1 MRLIDIGGQTI
12 DIDEQLRD
20 IERANCEE
28 SLHEFMVAAWKYVD
42 PNPFV
47 HGWPLEAVAEHL
59 QAVCDGDIRRLIINI
74 PPRCSKS
81 SMTSVAFPAWVWA
94 QRHDSPTSGPGV
106 QFLTASFAQQLS
118 IRDSV
123 KTRRLLDS
131 PWYQSLWGERFALTS
146 DQNTK
151 GRFDNNK
158 GGTRLSTSVGS
169 ALTGEG
175 GNCFV
180 AGTLVSTPSGS
191 RPIEALKVG
200 DPVIAFDHSRGKV
213 VISEVV
219 ATQVS
224 SSNDLYQV
232 RTLSG
237 HRFVCTGAHPIF
249 QPGRGYI
256 GAAEM
261 GRGDRII
268 IEKRAGDCS
277 TPDLRLLL
285 PIHKKTPLRSSQ
297 GAKTGKPGRIL
308 QQAML
313 LIAPR
318 DKKYEAM
325 RGLWQAAKRQA
336 SRILFSRMPAKN
348 QVGQEKE
355 THLPTLQS
363 ALRWLDGLL
372 FVGLCGRRSLRK
384 DAWGAK
390 LTLQSYW
397 PLFQSIQ
404 GNAPNCSRAG
414 RPSLCF
420 VPSAGQD
427 CSAWQKNERI
437 STGASHRRELAEQ
450 RARESNFSVP
460 SLSQDASSWEVG
472 AIASVT
478 RISGSTQRVYDI
490 QVKGCS
496 NFFAEGILVHNCIIV
511 DDPNAA
517 QEAFSEATIHTTCEW
532 WDSALS
538 TRLNNPKTGAL
549 IVIQQRL
556 AEDDLTGHIL
566 SKDIGDWTHLCLPMK
581 YEWTRHSVSITGWND
596 PRGCDDDGE
605 PLVLVDANGR
615 RIPRD
620 SAAQNE
626 LTNKREGTLLWPE
639 RFGPKE
645 IDLLERQ
652 LGPFA
657 AAGQLQ
663 QRPEPAG
670 GGVIKTDWWQP
681 WELESYPP
689 FDYIIASLDTAYTTK
704 TENDFSAMTVWGVF
718 SATMAAASSNF
729 VGRSGKRE
737 SQRDRE
743 AMFDEAM
750 RVKNMTAGMGGSD
763 STPRVMLIYAWQ
775 ARLELHE
782 LVSKVEKTARDMKVD
797 KLIIENKAAGH
808 SVAQEIRRLYNNA
821 DFAVQLVDPKAQ
833 DKLARL
839 YSVQHLFAE
848 GMVHAPDHS
857 WAQEVITQTSQFPKG
872 KHDDLVDTV
881 SMALRHM
888 RELGMLT
895 RQQERVTEMENMKR
909 YTGKQPTPLYPV

>member
-28 SLHEFMVAAWKYVD
+28 SLYEFMVAAWKYVD

-106 QFLTASFAQQLS
+106 QFLTASYAQQLS
-118 IRDSV
+118 LRDSV

-131 PWYQSLWGERFALTS
+131 PWYRSLWGERFALTS

-175 GNCFV
+175 GN
-180 AGTLVSTPSGS
+180 
-191 RPIEALKVG
+191 I
-200 DPVIAFDHSRGKV
+200 
-213 VISEVV
+213 
-219 ATQVS
+219 
-224 SSNDLYQV
+224 
-232 RTLSG
+232 
-237 HRFVCTGAHPIF
+237 
-249 QPGRGYI
+249 
-256 GAAEM
+256 
-261 GRGDRII
+261 
-268 IEKRAGDCS
+268 
-277 TPDLRLLL
+277 
-285 PIHKKTPLRSSQ
+285 
-297 GAKTGKPGRIL
+297 
-308 QQAML
+308 
-313 LIAPR
+313 
-318 DKKYEAM
+318 
-325 RGLWQAAKRQA
+325 
-336 SRILFSRMPAKN
+336 
-348 QVGQEKE
+348 
-355 THLPTLQS
+355 
-363 ALRWLDGLL
+363 
-372 FVGLCGRRSLRK
+372 
-384 DAWGAK
+384 
-390 LTLQSYW
+390 
-397 PLFQSIQ
+397 
-404 GNAPNCSRAG
+404 
-414 RPSLCF
+414 
-420 VPSAGQD
+420 
-427 CSAWQKNERI
+427 
-437 STGASHRRELAEQ
+437 
-450 RARESNFSVP
+450 
-460 SLSQDASSWEVG
+460 
-472 AIASVT
+472 
-478 RISGSTQRVYDI
+478 
-490 QVKGCS
+490 
-496 NFFAEGILVHNCIIV
+496 IIV

-517 QEAFSEATIHTTCEW
+517 QEAFSEATIQTTIEW

-538 TRLNNPKTGAL
+538 TRLNDAKRGAF

-566 SKDIGDWTHLCLPMK
+566 SKDVGDWTHLCLPMK

-620 SAAQNE
+620 SAAKDE

-718 SATMAAASSNF
+718 SATMSEASSNF

-782 LVSKVEKTARDMKVD
+782 LVSKVEQTARRMKVD

-848 GMVHAPDHS
+848 GMVHAPDQS

-909 YTGKQPTPLYPV
+909 YTGKQLTPLYPV

>member
-28 SLHEFMVAAWKYVD
+28 SLYEFMVAAWKYVD

-118 IRDSV
+118 LRDSV

-175 GNCFV
+175 GNC
-180 AGTLVSTPSGS
+180 
-191 RPIEALKVG
+191 
-200 DPVIAFDHSRGKV
+200 
-213 VISEVV
+213 
-219 ATQVS
+219 
-224 SSNDLYQV
+224 
-232 RTLSG
+232 
-237 HRFVCTGAHPIF
+237 
-249 QPGRGYI
+249 
-256 GAAEM
+256 
-261 GRGDRII
+261 
-268 IEKRAGDCS
+268 
-277 TPDLRLLL
+277 
-285 PIHKKTPLRSSQ
+285 
-297 GAKTGKPGRIL
+297 
-308 QQAML
+308 
-313 LIAPR
+313 
-318 DKKYEAM
+318 
-325 RGLWQAAKRQA
+325 
-336 SRILFSRMPAKN
+336 
-348 QVGQEKE
+348 
-355 THLPTLQS
+355 
-363 ALRWLDGLL
+363 
-372 FVGLCGRRSLRK
+372 
-384 DAWGAK
+384 
-390 LTLQSYW
+390 
-397 PLFQSIQ
+397 
-404 GNAPNCSRAG
+404 
-414 RPSLCF
+414 
-420 VPSAGQD
+420 
-427 CSAWQKNERI
+427 
-437 STGASHRRELAEQ
+437 
-450 RARESNFSVP
+450 
-460 SLSQDASSWEVG
+460 
-472 AIASVT
+472 
-478 RISGSTQRVYDI
+478 
-490 QVKGCS
+490 
-496 NFFAEGILVHNCIIV
+496 IIV

-517 QEAFSEATIHTTCEW
+517 QEAFSEATIHTTIEW

-538 TRLNNPKTGAL
+538 TRLNNAKSGAF

-566 SKDIGDWTHLCLPMK
+566 SKDVGDWTHLCLPMK

-718 SATMAAASSNF
+718 SATMAEASSNF

-782 LVSKVEKTARDMKVD
+782 LVSKVEQTARRMKVD

-848 GMVHAPDHS
+848 GMVHAPDQS

>member
-28 SLHEFMVAAWKYVD
+28 SLYEFMVAAWKYVD

-118 IRDSV
+118 LRDSV

-175 GNCFV
+175 GNC
-180 AGTLVSTPSGS
+180 
-191 RPIEALKVG
+191 
-200 DPVIAFDHSRGKV
+200 
-213 VISEVV
+213 
-219 ATQVS
+219 
-224 SSNDLYQV
+224 
-232 RTLSG
+232 
-237 HRFVCTGAHPIF
+237 
-249 QPGRGYI
+249 
-256 GAAEM
+256 
-261 GRGDRII
+261 
-268 IEKRAGDCS
+268 
-277 TPDLRLLL
+277 
-285 PIHKKTPLRSSQ
+285 
-297 GAKTGKPGRIL
+297 
-308 QQAML
+308 
-313 LIAPR
+313 
-318 DKKYEAM
+318 
-325 RGLWQAAKRQA
+325 
-336 SRILFSRMPAKN
+336 
-348 QVGQEKE
+348 
-355 THLPTLQS
+355 
-363 ALRWLDGLL
+363 
-372 FVGLCGRRSLRK
+372 
-384 DAWGAK
+384 
-390 LTLQSYW
+390 
-397 PLFQSIQ
+397 
-404 GNAPNCSRAG
+404 
-414 RPSLCF
+414 
-420 VPSAGQD
+420 
-427 CSAWQKNERI
+427 
-437 STGASHRRELAEQ
+437 
-450 RARESNFSVP
+450 
-460 SLSQDASSWEVG
+460 
-472 AIASVT
+472 
-478 RISGSTQRVYDI
+478 
-490 QVKGCS
+490 
-496 NFFAEGILVHNCIIV
+496 IIV

-517 QEAFSEATIHTTCEW
+517 QEAFSEATIQTTIDW

-538 TRLNNPKTGAL
+538 TRINDAKRGAF

-566 SKDIGDWTHLCLPMK
+566 SKDVGDWTHLCLPMK

-620 SAAQNE
+620 SAAKDE

-718 SATMAAASSNF
+718 SATMSEASSNF

>member
-28 SLHEFMVAAWKYVD
+28 SLYEFMVAAWKYVD

-118 IRDSV
+118 LRDSV

-175 GNCFV
+175 GNC
-180 AGTLVSTPSGS
+180 
-191 RPIEALKVG
+191 
-200 DPVIAFDHSRGKV
+200 
-213 VISEVV
+213 
-219 ATQVS
+219 
-224 SSNDLYQV
+224 
-232 RTLSG
+232 
-237 HRFVCTGAHPIF
+237 
-249 QPGRGYI
+249 
-256 GAAEM
+256 
-261 GRGDRII
+261 
-268 IEKRAGDCS
+268 
-277 TPDLRLLL
+277 
-285 PIHKKTPLRSSQ
+285 
-297 GAKTGKPGRIL
+297 
-308 QQAML
+308 
-313 LIAPR
+313 
-318 DKKYEAM
+318 
-325 RGLWQAAKRQA
+325 
-336 SRILFSRMPAKN
+336 
-348 QVGQEKE
+348 
-355 THLPTLQS
+355 
-363 ALRWLDGLL
+363 
-372 FVGLCGRRSLRK
+372 
-384 DAWGAK
+384 
-390 LTLQSYW
+390 
-397 PLFQSIQ
+397 
-404 GNAPNCSRAG
+404 
-414 RPSLCF
+414 
-420 VPSAGQD
+420 
-427 CSAWQKNERI
+427 
-437 STGASHRRELAEQ
+437 
-450 RARESNFSVP
+450 
-460 SLSQDASSWEVG
+460 
-472 AIASVT
+472 
-478 RISGSTQRVYDI
+478 
-490 QVKGCS
+490 
-496 NFFAEGILVHNCIIV
+496 IIV

-517 QEAFSEATIHTTCEW
+517 QEAFSEATIHTTIEW

-538 TRLNNPKTGAL
+538 TRLNNAKSGAF

-718 SATMAAASSNF
+718 SATMSEASSNF

-763 STPRVMLIYAWQ
+763 STPRVMLMYAWQ

-782 LVSKVEKTARDMKVD
+782 LVSKVEKTARRMKVD

>member
-28 SLHEFMVAAWKYVD
+28 SLYEFMVAAWKYVD

-106 QFLTASFAQQLS
+106 QFLTASYAQQLS
-118 IRDSV
+118 LRDSV

-158 GGTRLSTSVGS
+158 GGTRLSTSVGG

-175 GNCFV
+175 AN
-180 AGTLVSTPSGS
+180 
-191 RPIEALKVG
+191 
-200 DPVIAFDHSRGKV
+200 
-213 VISEVV
+213 
-219 ATQVS
+219 
-224 SSNDLYQV
+224 
-232 RTLSG
+232 
-237 HRFVCTGAHPIF
+237 
-249 QPGRGYI
+249 
-256 GAAEM
+256 
-261 GRGDRII
+261 II
-268 IEKRAGDCS
+268 I
-277 TPDLRLLL
+277 T
-285 PIHKKTPLRSSQ
+285 
-297 GAKTGKPGRIL
+297 
-308 QQAML
+308 
-313 LIAPR
+313 
-318 DKKYEAM
+318 
-325 RGLWQAAKRQA
+325 
-336 SRILFSRMPAKN
+336 
-348 QVGQEKE
+348 
-355 THLPTLQS
+355 
-363 ALRWLDGLL
+363 
-372 FVGLCGRRSLRK
+372 
-384 DAWGAK
+384 
-390 LTLQSYW
+390 
-397 PLFQSIQ
+397 
-404 GNAPNCSRAG
+404 
-414 RPSLCF
+414 
-420 VPSAGQD
+420 
-427 CSAWQKNERI
+427 
-437 STGASHRRELAEQ
+437 
-450 RARESNFSVP
+450 
-460 SLSQDASSWEVG
+460 
-472 AIASVT
+472 
-478 RISGSTQRVYDI
+478 
-490 QVKGCS
+490 
-496 NFFAEGILVHNCIIV
+496 

-517 QEAFSEATIHTTCEW
+517 NEAFSEATIQSTIDW
-532 WDSALS
+532 WDGTMS
-538 TRLNNPKTGAL
+538 TRLNNPKTGAF

-566 SKDIGDWTHLCLPMK
+566 SKDVGDWTHLCLPMK

-620 SAAQNE
+620 SAAKDE

-718 SATMAAASSNF
+718 SATMSEASSNF

-782 LVSKVEKTARDMKVD
+782 LVSKVEQTARRNKVD

-909 YTGKQPTPLYPV
+909 YTGKQLTPLYPV

>member
-28 SLHEFMVAAWKYVD
+28 SLYEFMVAAWKYVD

-118 IRDSV
+118 LRDSV

-175 GNCFV
+175 GN
-180 AGTLVSTPSGS
+180 
-191 RPIEALKVG
+191 I
-200 DPVIAFDHSRGKV
+200 
-213 VISEVV
+213 
-219 ATQVS
+219 
-224 SSNDLYQV
+224 
-232 RTLSG
+232 
-237 HRFVCTGAHPIF
+237 
-249 QPGRGYI
+249 
-256 GAAEM
+256 
-261 GRGDRII
+261 
-268 IEKRAGDCS
+268 
-277 TPDLRLLL
+277 
-285 PIHKKTPLRSSQ
+285 
-297 GAKTGKPGRIL
+297 
-308 QQAML
+308 
-313 LIAPR
+313 
-318 DKKYEAM
+318 
-325 RGLWQAAKRQA
+325 
-336 SRILFSRMPAKN
+336 
-348 QVGQEKE
+348 
-355 THLPTLQS
+355 
-363 ALRWLDGLL
+363 
-372 FVGLCGRRSLRK
+372 
-384 DAWGAK
+384 
-390 LTLQSYW
+390 
-397 PLFQSIQ
+397 
-404 GNAPNCSRAG
+404 
-414 RPSLCF
+414 
-420 VPSAGQD
+420 
-427 CSAWQKNERI
+427 
-437 STGASHRRELAEQ
+437 
-450 RARESNFSVP
+450 
-460 SLSQDASSWEVG
+460 
-472 AIASVT
+472 
-478 RISGSTQRVYDI
+478 
-490 QVKGCS
+490 
-496 NFFAEGILVHNCIIV
+496 IIV

-517 QEAFSEATIHTTCEW
+517 QEAFSEATIQTTIEW

-538 TRLNNPKTGAL
+538 TRLNDAKRGAF

-566 SKDIGDWTHLCLPMK
+566 SKDVGDWTHLCLPMK

-620 SAAQNE
+620 SAAKDE
-626 LTNKREGTLLWPE
+626 LTDKREGTLLWPE

-718 SATMAAASSNF
+718 SATMSEASSNF

-763 STPRVMLIYAWQ
+763 STPRVMLMYAWQ

-782 LVSKVEKTARDMKVD
+782 LVSKVEQTARRMKVD

-909 YTGKQPTPLYPV
+909 YTGKQLTPLYPV

>member
-28 SLHEFMVAAWKYVD
+28 SLYEFMVAAWKYVD

-118 IRDSV
+118 LRDSV

-175 GNCFV
+175 GNC
-180 AGTLVSTPSGS
+180 
-191 RPIEALKVG
+191 
-200 DPVIAFDHSRGKV
+200 
-213 VISEVV
+213 
-219 ATQVS
+219 
-224 SSNDLYQV
+224 
-232 RTLSG
+232 
-237 HRFVCTGAHPIF
+237 
-249 QPGRGYI
+249 
-256 GAAEM
+256 
-261 GRGDRII
+261 
-268 IEKRAGDCS
+268 
-277 TPDLRLLL
+277 
-285 PIHKKTPLRSSQ
+285 
-297 GAKTGKPGRIL
+297 
-308 QQAML
+308 
-313 LIAPR
+313 
-318 DKKYEAM
+318 
-325 RGLWQAAKRQA
+325 
-336 SRILFSRMPAKN
+336 
-348 QVGQEKE
+348 
-355 THLPTLQS
+355 
-363 ALRWLDGLL
+363 
-372 FVGLCGRRSLRK
+372 
-384 DAWGAK
+384 
-390 LTLQSYW
+390 
-397 PLFQSIQ
+397 
-404 GNAPNCSRAG
+404 
-414 RPSLCF
+414 
-420 VPSAGQD
+420 
-427 CSAWQKNERI
+427 
-437 STGASHRRELAEQ
+437 
-450 RARESNFSVP
+450 
-460 SLSQDASSWEVG
+460 
-472 AIASVT
+472 
-478 RISGSTQRVYDI
+478 
-490 QVKGCS
+490 
-496 NFFAEGILVHNCIIV
+496 IIV

-517 QEAFSEATIHTTCEW
+517 QEAFSEATIHTTIEW

-538 TRLNNPKTGAL
+538 TRLNNAKSGAF

-566 SKDIGDWTHLCLPMK
+566 SKDVGDWTHLCLPMK

-718 SATMAAASSNF
+718 SATMAEASSNF

-782 LVSKVEKTARDMKVD
+782 LVSKVEKTARRMKVD

-821 DFAVQLVDPKAQ
+821 DFAVQLEDPKAQ

>member
-28 SLHEFMVAAWKYVD
+28 SLYEFMVAAWKYVD

-118 IRDSV
+118 LRDSV

-175 GNCFV
+175 GN
-180 AGTLVSTPSGS
+180 
-191 RPIEALKVG
+191 I
-200 DPVIAFDHSRGKV
+200 
-213 VISEVV
+213 
-219 ATQVS
+219 
-224 SSNDLYQV
+224 
-232 RTLSG
+232 
-237 HRFVCTGAHPIF
+237 
-249 QPGRGYI
+249 
-256 GAAEM
+256 
-261 GRGDRII
+261 
-268 IEKRAGDCS
+268 
-277 TPDLRLLL
+277 
-285 PIHKKTPLRSSQ
+285 
-297 GAKTGKPGRIL
+297 
-308 QQAML
+308 
-313 LIAPR
+313 
-318 DKKYEAM
+318 
-325 RGLWQAAKRQA
+325 
-336 SRILFSRMPAKN
+336 
-348 QVGQEKE
+348 
-355 THLPTLQS
+355 
-363 ALRWLDGLL
+363 
-372 FVGLCGRRSLRK
+372 
-384 DAWGAK
+384 
-390 LTLQSYW
+390 
-397 PLFQSIQ
+397 
-404 GNAPNCSRAG
+404 
-414 RPSLCF
+414 
-420 VPSAGQD
+420 
-427 CSAWQKNERI
+427 
-437 STGASHRRELAEQ
+437 
-450 RARESNFSVP
+450 
-460 SLSQDASSWEVG
+460 
-472 AIASVT
+472 
-478 RISGSTQRVYDI
+478 
-490 QVKGCS
+490 
-496 NFFAEGILVHNCIIV
+496 IIV

-517 QEAFSEATIHTTCEW
+517 QEAFSEATIQTTIEW

-538 TRLNNPKTGAL
+538 TRLNDAKRGAF

-566 SKDIGDWTHLCLPMK
+566 SKDVGDWTHLCLPMK

-718 SATMAAASSNF
+718 SATMSEASSNF

-763 STPRVMLIYAWQ
+763 STPRVMLMYAWQ

>member
-28 SLHEFMVAAWKYVD
+28 SLYEFMVAAWKYVD

-118 IRDSV
+118 LRDSV

-175 GNCFV
+175 GN
-180 AGTLVSTPSGS
+180 
-191 RPIEALKVG
+191 I
-200 DPVIAFDHSRGKV
+200 
-213 VISEVV
+213 
-219 ATQVS
+219 
-224 SSNDLYQV
+224 
-232 RTLSG
+232 
-237 HRFVCTGAHPIF
+237 
-249 QPGRGYI
+249 
-256 GAAEM
+256 
-261 GRGDRII
+261 
-268 IEKRAGDCS
+268 
-277 TPDLRLLL
+277 
-285 PIHKKTPLRSSQ
+285 
-297 GAKTGKPGRIL
+297 
-308 QQAML
+308 
-313 LIAPR
+313 
-318 DKKYEAM
+318 
-325 RGLWQAAKRQA
+325 
-336 SRILFSRMPAKN
+336 
-348 QVGQEKE
+348 
-355 THLPTLQS
+355 
-363 ALRWLDGLL
+363 
-372 FVGLCGRRSLRK
+372 
-384 DAWGAK
+384 
-390 LTLQSYW
+390 
-397 PLFQSIQ
+397 
-404 GNAPNCSRAG
+404 
-414 RPSLCF
+414 
-420 VPSAGQD
+420 
-427 CSAWQKNERI
+427 
-437 STGASHRRELAEQ
+437 
-450 RARESNFSVP
+450 
-460 SLSQDASSWEVG
+460 
-472 AIASVT
+472 
-478 RISGSTQRVYDI
+478 
-490 QVKGCS
+490 
-496 NFFAEGILVHNCIIV
+496 IIV

-517 QEAFSEATIHTTCEW
+517 QEAFSEATIQTTIEW

-538 TRLNNPKTGAL
+538 TRLNDAKRGAF

-566 SKDIGDWTHLCLPMK
+566 SKDVGDWTHLCLPMK

-620 SAAQNE
+620 SAAQDE
-626 LTNKREGTLLWPE
+626 LTGKREGTLLWPE

-718 SATMAAASSNF
+718 SATMSEASSNF

-763 STPRVMLIYAWQ
+763 STPRVMLMYAWQ

-782 LVSKVEKTARDMKVD
+782 LVSKVEQTARRMKVD

-909 YTGKQPTPLYPV
+909 YTGKQLTPLYPV

>member
-28 SLHEFMVAAWKYVD
+28 SLYEFMVAAWKYVD

-106 QFLTASFAQQLS
+106 QFLTASYAQQLS
-118 IRDSV
+118 LRDSV

-158 GGTRLSTSVGS
+158 GGTRLSTSVGG

-175 GNCFV
+175 AN
-180 AGTLVSTPSGS
+180 
-191 RPIEALKVG
+191 
-200 DPVIAFDHSRGKV
+200 
-213 VISEVV
+213 
-219 ATQVS
+219 
-224 SSNDLYQV
+224 
-232 RTLSG
+232 
-237 HRFVCTGAHPIF
+237 
-249 QPGRGYI
+249 
-256 GAAEM
+256 
-261 GRGDRII
+261 II
-268 IEKRAGDCS
+268 I
-277 TPDLRLLL
+277 T
-285 PIHKKTPLRSSQ
+285 
-297 GAKTGKPGRIL
+297 
-308 QQAML
+308 
-313 LIAPR
+313 
-318 DKKYEAM
+318 
-325 RGLWQAAKRQA
+325 
-336 SRILFSRMPAKN
+336 
-348 QVGQEKE
+348 
-355 THLPTLQS
+355 
-363 ALRWLDGLL
+363 
-372 FVGLCGRRSLRK
+372 
-384 DAWGAK
+384 
-390 LTLQSYW
+390 
-397 PLFQSIQ
+397 
-404 GNAPNCSRAG
+404 
-414 RPSLCF
+414 
-420 VPSAGQD
+420 
-427 CSAWQKNERI
+427 
-437 STGASHRRELAEQ
+437 
-450 RARESNFSVP
+450 
-460 SLSQDASSWEVG
+460 
-472 AIASVT
+472 
-478 RISGSTQRVYDI
+478 
-490 QVKGCS
+490 
-496 NFFAEGILVHNCIIV
+496 

-517 QEAFSEATIHTTCEW
+517 NEAFSEATIQSTIDW
-532 WDSALS
+532 WDGTMS
-538 TRLNNPKTGAL
+538 TRLNNPKTGAF

-566 SKDIGDWTHLCLPMK
+566 SKDVGDWTHLCLPMK

-620 SAAQNE
+620 SAAKDE

-718 SATMAAASSNF
+718 SATMSEASSNF

-763 STPRVMLIYAWQ
+763 STPRVMLMYAWQ

-782 LVSKVEKTARDMKVD
+782 LVSKVEQTARRNKVD

-848 GMVHAPDHS
+848 GMVHAPDQS

-909 YTGKQPTPLYPV
+909 YTGKQLTPLYPV

>member
-28 SLHEFMVAAWKYVD
+28 SLYEFMVAAWKYVD

-118 IRDSV
+118 LRDSV

-175 GNCFV
+175 GNC
-180 AGTLVSTPSGS
+180 
-191 RPIEALKVG
+191 
-200 DPVIAFDHSRGKV
+200 
-213 VISEVV
+213 
-219 ATQVS
+219 
-224 SSNDLYQV
+224 
-232 RTLSG
+232 
-237 HRFVCTGAHPIF
+237 
-249 QPGRGYI
+249 
-256 GAAEM
+256 
-261 GRGDRII
+261 
-268 IEKRAGDCS
+268 
-277 TPDLRLLL
+277 
-285 PIHKKTPLRSSQ
+285 
-297 GAKTGKPGRIL
+297 
-308 QQAML
+308 
-313 LIAPR
+313 
-318 DKKYEAM
+318 
-325 RGLWQAAKRQA
+325 
-336 SRILFSRMPAKN
+336 
-348 QVGQEKE
+348 
-355 THLPTLQS
+355 
-363 ALRWLDGLL
+363 
-372 FVGLCGRRSLRK
+372 
-384 DAWGAK
+384 
-390 LTLQSYW
+390 
-397 PLFQSIQ
+397 
-404 GNAPNCSRAG
+404 
-414 RPSLCF
+414 
-420 VPSAGQD
+420 
-427 CSAWQKNERI
+427 
-437 STGASHRRELAEQ
+437 
-450 RARESNFSVP
+450 
-460 SLSQDASSWEVG
+460 
-472 AIASVT
+472 
-478 RISGSTQRVYDI
+478 
-490 QVKGCS
+490 
-496 NFFAEGILVHNCIIV
+496 IIV

-517 QEAFSEATIHTTCEW
+517 QEAFSEATIHTTIEW

-538 TRLNNPKTGAL
+538 TRLNNAKSGAF

-620 SAAQNE
+620 SAAKDE

-718 SATMAAASSNF
+718 SATMAEASSNF

-782 LVSKVEKTARDMKVD
+782 LVSKVEQTARRMKVD

-848 GMVHAPDHS
+848 GMVHAPDQS

>member
-28 SLHEFMVAAWKYVD
+28 SLYEFMVAAWKYVD

-118 IRDSV
+118 LRDSV

-175 GNCFV
+175 GN
-180 AGTLVSTPSGS
+180 
-191 RPIEALKVG
+191 I
-200 DPVIAFDHSRGKV
+200 
-213 VISEVV
+213 
-219 ATQVS
+219 
-224 SSNDLYQV
+224 
-232 RTLSG
+232 
-237 HRFVCTGAHPIF
+237 
-249 QPGRGYI
+249 
-256 GAAEM
+256 
-261 GRGDRII
+261 
-268 IEKRAGDCS
+268 
-277 TPDLRLLL
+277 
-285 PIHKKTPLRSSQ
+285 
-297 GAKTGKPGRIL
+297 
-308 QQAML
+308 
-313 LIAPR
+313 
-318 DKKYEAM
+318 
-325 RGLWQAAKRQA
+325 
-336 SRILFSRMPAKN
+336 
-348 QVGQEKE
+348 
-355 THLPTLQS
+355 
-363 ALRWLDGLL
+363 
-372 FVGLCGRRSLRK
+372 
-384 DAWGAK
+384 
-390 LTLQSYW
+390 
-397 PLFQSIQ
+397 
-404 GNAPNCSRAG
+404 
-414 RPSLCF
+414 
-420 VPSAGQD
+420 
-427 CSAWQKNERI
+427 
-437 STGASHRRELAEQ
+437 
-450 RARESNFSVP
+450 
-460 SLSQDASSWEVG
+460 
-472 AIASVT
+472 
-478 RISGSTQRVYDI
+478 
-490 QVKGCS
+490 
-496 NFFAEGILVHNCIIV
+496 IIV

-517 QEAFSEATIHTTCEW
+517 QEAFSEATIQTTIGW

-538 TRLNNPKTGAL
+538 TRLNDAKRGAF

-566 SKDIGDWTHLCLPMK
+566 SKDVGDWTHLCLPMK

-718 SATMAAASSNF
+718 SATMSKASSNF

-763 STPRVMLIYAWQ
+763 STPRVMLMYAWQ

>member
-28 SLHEFMVAAWKYVD
+28 SLYEFMVAAWKYVD

-118 IRDSV
+118 LRDSV

-158 GGTRLSTSVGS
+158 GGTRLSTSVGG

-175 GNCFV
+175 AN
-180 AGTLVSTPSGS
+180 
-191 RPIEALKVG
+191 
-200 DPVIAFDHSRGKV
+200 
-213 VISEVV
+213 
-219 ATQVS
+219 
-224 SSNDLYQV
+224 
-232 RTLSG
+232 
-237 HRFVCTGAHPIF
+237 
-249 QPGRGYI
+249 
-256 GAAEM
+256 
-261 GRGDRII
+261 II
-268 IEKRAGDCS
+268 I
-277 TPDLRLLL
+277 T
-285 PIHKKTPLRSSQ
+285 
-297 GAKTGKPGRIL
+297 
-308 QQAML
+308 
-313 LIAPR
+313 
-318 DKKYEAM
+318 
-325 RGLWQAAKRQA
+325 
-336 SRILFSRMPAKN
+336 
-348 QVGQEKE
+348 
-355 THLPTLQS
+355 
-363 ALRWLDGLL
+363 
-372 FVGLCGRRSLRK
+372 
-384 DAWGAK
+384 
-390 LTLQSYW
+390 
-397 PLFQSIQ
+397 
-404 GNAPNCSRAG
+404 
-414 RPSLCF
+414 
-420 VPSAGQD
+420 
-427 CSAWQKNERI
+427 
-437 STGASHRRELAEQ
+437 
-450 RARESNFSVP
+450 
-460 SLSQDASSWEVG
+460 
-472 AIASVT
+472 
-478 RISGSTQRVYDI
+478 
-490 QVKGCS
+490 
-496 NFFAEGILVHNCIIV
+496 

-517 QEAFSEATIHTTCEW
+517 NEAFSEATIQSTIDW
-532 WDSALS
+532 WDGTMS
-538 TRLNNPKTGAL
+538 TRLNNPKTGAF

-566 SKDIGDWTHLCLPMK
+566 SKDVGDWTHLCLPMK

-620 SAAQNE
+620 SAAKDE

-718 SATMAAASSNF
+718 SATMSEASSNF

-782 LVSKVEKTARDMKVD
+782 LVSKVEQTARRNKVD

-848 GMVHAPDHS
+848 GMVHAPDQS

-909 YTGKQPTPLYPV
+909 YTGKQLTPLYPV

>member
-28 SLHEFMVAAWKYVD
+28 SLYEFMVAAWKYVD

-118 IRDSV
+118 LRDSV

-175 GNCFV
+175 GN
-180 AGTLVSTPSGS
+180 
-191 RPIEALKVG
+191 I
-200 DPVIAFDHSRGKV
+200 
-213 VISEVV
+213 
-219 ATQVS
+219 
-224 SSNDLYQV
+224 
-232 RTLSG
+232 
-237 HRFVCTGAHPIF
+237 
-249 QPGRGYI
+249 
-256 GAAEM
+256 
-261 GRGDRII
+261 
-268 IEKRAGDCS
+268 
-277 TPDLRLLL
+277 
-285 PIHKKTPLRSSQ
+285 
-297 GAKTGKPGRIL
+297 
-308 QQAML
+308 
-313 LIAPR
+313 
-318 DKKYEAM
+318 
-325 RGLWQAAKRQA
+325 
-336 SRILFSRMPAKN
+336 
-348 QVGQEKE
+348 
-355 THLPTLQS
+355 
-363 ALRWLDGLL
+363 
-372 FVGLCGRRSLRK
+372 
-384 DAWGAK
+384 
-390 LTLQSYW
+390 
-397 PLFQSIQ
+397 
-404 GNAPNCSRAG
+404 
-414 RPSLCF
+414 
-420 VPSAGQD
+420 
-427 CSAWQKNERI
+427 
-437 STGASHRRELAEQ
+437 
-450 RARESNFSVP
+450 
-460 SLSQDASSWEVG
+460 
-472 AIASVT
+472 
-478 RISGSTQRVYDI
+478 
-490 QVKGCS
+490 
-496 NFFAEGILVHNCIIV
+496 IIV

-517 QEAFSEATIHTTCEW
+517 QEAFSEATIQTTIEW

-538 TRLNNPKTGAL
+538 TRLNDAKRGAF

-566 SKDIGDWTHLCLPMK
+566 SKDVGDWTHLCLPMK

-620 SAAQNE
+620 SAAKDE

-718 SATMAAASSNF
+718 SATMSEASSNF

-763 STPRVMLIYAWQ
+763 STPRVMLMYAWQ

-782 LVSKVEKTARDMKVD
+782 LVSKVEQTARRMKVD

>member
-28 SLHEFMVAAWKYVD
+28 SLYEFMVAAWKYVD

-118 IRDSV
+118 LRDSV

-175 GNCFV
+175 GNC
-180 AGTLVSTPSGS
+180 
-191 RPIEALKVG
+191 
-200 DPVIAFDHSRGKV
+200 
-213 VISEVV
+213 
-219 ATQVS
+219 
-224 SSNDLYQV
+224 
-232 RTLSG
+232 
-237 HRFVCTGAHPIF
+237 
-249 QPGRGYI
+249 
-256 GAAEM
+256 
-261 GRGDRII
+261 
-268 IEKRAGDCS
+268 
-277 TPDLRLLL
+277 
-285 PIHKKTPLRSSQ
+285 
-297 GAKTGKPGRIL
+297 
-308 QQAML
+308 
-313 LIAPR
+313 
-318 DKKYEAM
+318 
-325 RGLWQAAKRQA
+325 
-336 SRILFSRMPAKN
+336 
-348 QVGQEKE
+348 
-355 THLPTLQS
+355 
-363 ALRWLDGLL
+363 
-372 FVGLCGRRSLRK
+372 
-384 DAWGAK
+384 
-390 LTLQSYW
+390 
-397 PLFQSIQ
+397 
-404 GNAPNCSRAG
+404 
-414 RPSLCF
+414 
-420 VPSAGQD
+420 
-427 CSAWQKNERI
+427 
-437 STGASHRRELAEQ
+437 
-450 RARESNFSVP
+450 
-460 SLSQDASSWEVG
+460 
-472 AIASVT
+472 
-478 RISGSTQRVYDI
+478 
-490 QVKGCS
+490 
-496 NFFAEGILVHNCIIV
+496 IIV

-517 QEAFSEATIHTTCEW
+517 QEAFSEATIHTTIEW

-538 TRLNNPKTGAL
+538 TRLNNAKSGAF

-718 SATMAAASSNF
+718 SATMSEASSNF

-763 STPRVMLIYAWQ
+763 STPRVMLMYAWQ

-782 LVSKVEKTARDMKVD
+782 LVSKVEKTARRMKVD

-821 DFAVQLVDPKAQ
+821 DFAVQLEDPKAQ

>member
-28 SLHEFMVAAWKYVD
+28 SLYEFMVAAWKYVD

-118 IRDSV
+118 LRDSV

-175 GNCFV
+175 GN
-180 AGTLVSTPSGS
+180 
-191 RPIEALKVG
+191 I
-200 DPVIAFDHSRGKV
+200 
-213 VISEVV
+213 
-219 ATQVS
+219 
-224 SSNDLYQV
+224 
-232 RTLSG
+232 
-237 HRFVCTGAHPIF
+237 
-249 QPGRGYI
+249 
-256 GAAEM
+256 
-261 GRGDRII
+261 
-268 IEKRAGDCS
+268 
-277 TPDLRLLL
+277 
-285 PIHKKTPLRSSQ
+285 
-297 GAKTGKPGRIL
+297 
-308 QQAML
+308 
-313 LIAPR
+313 
-318 DKKYEAM
+318 
-325 RGLWQAAKRQA
+325 
-336 SRILFSRMPAKN
+336 
-348 QVGQEKE
+348 
-355 THLPTLQS
+355 
-363 ALRWLDGLL
+363 
-372 FVGLCGRRSLRK
+372 
-384 DAWGAK
+384 
-390 LTLQSYW
+390 
-397 PLFQSIQ
+397 
-404 GNAPNCSRAG
+404 
-414 RPSLCF
+414 
-420 VPSAGQD
+420 
-427 CSAWQKNERI
+427 
-437 STGASHRRELAEQ
+437 
-450 RARESNFSVP
+450 
-460 SLSQDASSWEVG
+460 
-472 AIASVT
+472 
-478 RISGSTQRVYDI
+478 
-490 QVKGCS
+490 
-496 NFFAEGILVHNCIIV
+496 IIV

-517 QEAFSEATIHTTCEW
+517 QEAFSEATIQTTIEW
-532 WDSALS
+532 WDNSLS
-538 TRLNNPKTGAL
+538 TRLNNPKTGAF

-566 SKDIGDWTHLCLPMK
+566 SKDVGDWTHLCLPMK

-620 SAAQNE
+620 SAAQVE
-626 LTNKREGTLLWPE
+626 LTDKREGTLLWPE

-718 SATMAAASSNF
+718 SATMSEASSNF

-763 STPRVMLIYAWQ
+763 STPRVMLMYAWQ

-782 LVSKVEKTARDMKVD
+782 LVSKVEKTARRMKVD

>member
-28 SLHEFMVAAWKYVD
+28 SLYEFMVAAWKYVD

-118 IRDSV
+118 LRDSV

-175 GNCFV
+175 GN
-180 AGTLVSTPSGS
+180 
-191 RPIEALKVG
+191 I
-200 DPVIAFDHSRGKV
+200 
-213 VISEVV
+213 
-219 ATQVS
+219 
-224 SSNDLYQV
+224 
-232 RTLSG
+232 
-237 HRFVCTGAHPIF
+237 
-249 QPGRGYI
+249 
-256 GAAEM
+256 
-261 GRGDRII
+261 
-268 IEKRAGDCS
+268 
-277 TPDLRLLL
+277 
-285 PIHKKTPLRSSQ
+285 
-297 GAKTGKPGRIL
+297 
-308 QQAML
+308 
-313 LIAPR
+313 
-318 DKKYEAM
+318 
-325 RGLWQAAKRQA
+325 
-336 SRILFSRMPAKN
+336 
-348 QVGQEKE
+348 
-355 THLPTLQS
+355 
-363 ALRWLDGLL
+363 
-372 FVGLCGRRSLRK
+372 
-384 DAWGAK
+384 
-390 LTLQSYW
+390 
-397 PLFQSIQ
+397 
-404 GNAPNCSRAG
+404 
-414 RPSLCF
+414 
-420 VPSAGQD
+420 
-427 CSAWQKNERI
+427 
-437 STGASHRRELAEQ
+437 
-450 RARESNFSVP
+450 
-460 SLSQDASSWEVG
+460 
-472 AIASVT
+472 
-478 RISGSTQRVYDI
+478 
-490 QVKGCS
+490 
-496 NFFAEGILVHNCIIV
+496 IIV

-517 QEAFSEATIHTTCEW
+517 QEAFSEATIQTTIGW

-538 TRLNNPKTGAL
+538 TRLNDAKRGAF

-566 SKDIGDWTHLCLPMK
+566 SKDVGDWTHLCLPMK

-718 SATMAAASSNF
+718 SATMSEASSNF

-763 STPRVMLIYAWQ
+763 STPRVMLMYAWQ

>member
-28 SLHEFMVAAWKYVD
+28 SLYEFMVAAWKYVD

-118 IRDSV
+118 LRDSV

-175 GNCFV
+175 GN
-180 AGTLVSTPSGS
+180 
-191 RPIEALKVG
+191 I
-200 DPVIAFDHSRGKV
+200 
-213 VISEVV
+213 
-219 ATQVS
+219 
-224 SSNDLYQV
+224 
-232 RTLSG
+232 
-237 HRFVCTGAHPIF
+237 
-249 QPGRGYI
+249 
-256 GAAEM
+256 
-261 GRGDRII
+261 
-268 IEKRAGDCS
+268 
-277 TPDLRLLL
+277 
-285 PIHKKTPLRSSQ
+285 
-297 GAKTGKPGRIL
+297 
-308 QQAML
+308 
-313 LIAPR
+313 
-318 DKKYEAM
+318 
-325 RGLWQAAKRQA
+325 
-336 SRILFSRMPAKN
+336 
-348 QVGQEKE
+348 
-355 THLPTLQS
+355 
-363 ALRWLDGLL
+363 
-372 FVGLCGRRSLRK
+372 
-384 DAWGAK
+384 
-390 LTLQSYW
+390 
-397 PLFQSIQ
+397 
-404 GNAPNCSRAG
+404 
-414 RPSLCF
+414 
-420 VPSAGQD
+420 
-427 CSAWQKNERI
+427 
-437 STGASHRRELAEQ
+437 
-450 RARESNFSVP
+450 
-460 SLSQDASSWEVG
+460 
-472 AIASVT
+472 
-478 RISGSTQRVYDI
+478 
-490 QVKGCS
+490 
-496 NFFAEGILVHNCIIV
+496 IIV

-517 QEAFSEATIHTTCEW
+517 QEAFSEATIQTTIEW

-538 TRLNNPKTGAL
+538 TRLNNAKSGAF

-620 SAAQNE
+620 SAAKDE
-626 LTNKREGTLLWPE
+626 LTDKREGTLLWPE

-718 SATMAAASSNF
+718 SATMSEASSNF

-782 LVSKVEKTARDMKVD
+782 LVSKVEQTARRMKVD

-848 GMVHAPDHS
+848 GMVHAPDQS

>member
-28 SLHEFMVAAWKYVD
+28 SLYEFMVAAWKYVD

-106 QFLTASFAQQLS
+106 QFLTASYAQQLS
-118 IRDSV
+118 LRDSV

-158 GGTRLSTSVGS
+158 GGTRLSTSVGG

-175 GNCFV
+175 AN
-180 AGTLVSTPSGS
+180 
-191 RPIEALKVG
+191 
-200 DPVIAFDHSRGKV
+200 
-213 VISEVV
+213 
-219 ATQVS
+219 
-224 SSNDLYQV
+224 
-232 RTLSG
+232 
-237 HRFVCTGAHPIF
+237 
-249 QPGRGYI
+249 
-256 GAAEM
+256 
-261 GRGDRII
+261 II
-268 IEKRAGDCS
+268 I
-277 TPDLRLLL
+277 T
-285 PIHKKTPLRSSQ
+285 
-297 GAKTGKPGRIL
+297 
-308 QQAML
+308 
-313 LIAPR
+313 
-318 DKKYEAM
+318 
-325 RGLWQAAKRQA
+325 
-336 SRILFSRMPAKN
+336 
-348 QVGQEKE
+348 
-355 THLPTLQS
+355 
-363 ALRWLDGLL
+363 
-372 FVGLCGRRSLRK
+372 
-384 DAWGAK
+384 
-390 LTLQSYW
+390 
-397 PLFQSIQ
+397 
-404 GNAPNCSRAG
+404 
-414 RPSLCF
+414 
-420 VPSAGQD
+420 
-427 CSAWQKNERI
+427 
-437 STGASHRRELAEQ
+437 
-450 RARESNFSVP
+450 
-460 SLSQDASSWEVG
+460 
-472 AIASVT
+472 
-478 RISGSTQRVYDI
+478 
-490 QVKGCS
+490 
-496 NFFAEGILVHNCIIV
+496 

-517 QEAFSEATIHTTCEW
+517 NEAFSEATIQSTIDW
-532 WDSALS
+532 WDGTMS
-538 TRLNNPKTGAL
+538 TRLNNPKTGAF

-566 SKDIGDWTHLCLPMK
+566 SKDVGDWTHLCLPMK

-620 SAAQNE
+620 SAAKDE

-718 SATMAAASSNF
+718 SATMSEASSNF

-782 LVSKVEKTARDMKVD
+782 LVSKVEQTARRNKVD

-848 GMVHAPDHS
+848 GMVHAPDQS

-909 YTGKQPTPLYPV
+909 YTGKQLTPLYPV